1 LWQYYRRGACLVVND
16 AAAIIG
22 GALPPAAPD
31 TGDAL
36 FAPSPHNAL
45 PFDAKKE
52 VDPMKLAVPDMI
64 SNSYFPAEAAVELGF
79 FKNEGLDV
87 ALELIFPVD
96 KAYAALRDG
105 AVDFVGG
112 SAHSALAAFPDFR
125 GVKLICAQAQ
135 GMYWFL
141 VMHAD
146 LKAQRGDLAVVKG
159 RSIGAAPW
167 VDKGLRGLLAE
178 AGIDIA
184 RDRVTIAPVPGAAG
198 AGINFGLTAAKA
210 LEDRKIDGFWANGM
224 GAEVAVRR
232 GVGTIVLDVRRG
244 DGPNRCFNFTAATIA
259 TTDALIARSPHQAAA
274 AVRAIVKTQA
284 ALRADVSRA
293 GEVGKKLFP
302 PSEAS
307 LITELIRR
315 DLPYYDAA
323 LSPDFVAGMTEF
335 AHGQDLLAGSVPH
348 TDVVATQFAPLWQG
362 GSQ

>member
-1 LWQYYRRGACLVVND
+1 LLSTTLRLSSAARFHPRR
-16 AAAIIG
+16 
-22 GALPPAAPD
+22 AAPD
-31 TGDAL
+31 TGNAL

-45 PFDAKKE
+45 PFGAKKE

-79 FKNEGLDV
+79 FKAEGLDV

-232 GVGTIVLDVRRG
+232 GVGKIVLDVRRG
-244 DGPNRCFNFTAATIA
+244 DGPKRCFNFTAATIA

-302 PSEAS
+302 PSEAA

-315 DLPYYDAA
+315 DLSYYDAA

-335 AHGQDLLAGSVPH
+335 ARGQDLLAGSVPY
-348 TDVVATQFAPLWQG
+348 TDLVATQFAPLWQG
-362 GSQ
+362 RSR